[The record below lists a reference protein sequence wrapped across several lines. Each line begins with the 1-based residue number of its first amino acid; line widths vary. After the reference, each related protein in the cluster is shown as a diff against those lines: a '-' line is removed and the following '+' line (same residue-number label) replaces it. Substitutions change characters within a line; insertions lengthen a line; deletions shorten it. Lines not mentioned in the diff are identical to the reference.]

1 MNSTLYLSA
10 SALIYTGI
18 IGTLFFTKKK
28 RNTAE
33 NRIFKKIIIVTFISL
48 IVEISILFFTLNK
61 LALFIPVILKIFNIC
76 IVSWVFVFGLYSFV
90 ISHKE
95 NDIDYK
101 QKYKIVYTIYK
112 LFYVLTIIAIILL
125 PVYLFTEPNKGY
137 SYGPS
142 VNVVY
147 GVCGLLIFI
156 MLTFLLK
163 NIKNIKQ
170 KGYYPIIIFILLMDV
185 VAFIQNTHPEVLLTN
200 ALFGLIVMI
209 LYHTIENPDLKML
222 HEMELAKDM
231 AEKSNRAK
239 SDFLSSMSHEIRTPL
254 NAIVGFGQL
263 IGTAETLEEAQS
275 NSEDILNASQVLLE
289 IVGNVLDMA
298 KIESGNIEIMDS
310 IYNPKEMFESI
321 IKLVDY
327 KFKEKNLPLN
337 IMIAPDLPTTLYGD
351 HANIRKV
358 ILNLLTNA
366 VKYTNEGYVNL
377 NVNYINKEDICR
389 LIIAVEDTGRGIK
402 PENIQKLFTK
412 FNRLEEDKNTTTEGT
427 GLGLAISKH
436 ILELMGGNVTVQS
449 VYGSGSKF
457 TITLNQ
463 RLKQPTL
470 NQENF
475 IKENDSVIQN
485 DTRLETPV
493 IQTDILKNS
502 IDLTGKKI
510 LLIDDN
516 KLNLKIANKL
526 LGGYNCEVH
535 EAICGQDCI
544 NKINRGEKFDLLLC
558 DEMMPN
564 MTGTQMMKEL
574 KSRGYNV
581 PMVALTADVELNS
594 KEKYISNGFDDY
606 LAKPINKEELERVLT
621 KFLK

>member
-28 RNTAE
+28 KNTAE

-48 IVEISILFFTLNK
+48 IVEISILFFTLNE
-61 LALFIPVILKIFNIC
+61 LDFFIPVILKIFNIC

-101 QKYKIVYTIYK
+101 QKYKTIYTIYK
-112 LFYVLTIIAIILL
+112 LFYVLTVIAIILL
-125 PVYLFTEPNKGY
+125 PVYLFTETNKGY

-156 MLTFLLK
+156 MLTFLIK

-170 KGYYPIIIFILLMDV
+170 KGYYPVIIFILLMGV

-200 ALFGLIVMI
+200 ALFGLIVII

-310 IYNPKEMFESI
+310 NYNPQEMFESI

-337 IMIAPDLPTTLYGD
+337 IMIAPNLPTTLYGD

-377 NVNYINKEDICR
+377 NVNCVNKDDICR

-485 DTRLETPV
+485 DTKLETPV
-493 IQTDILKNS
+493 IQTDIPKNS

-594 KEKYISNGFDDY
+594 KDKYISNGFDDY
-606 LAKPINKEELERVLT
+606 LAKPVEKKELERVLT
-621 KFLK
+621 KYLK